1 MITVDIIR
9 NAAGEVAGF
18 SVRGHANAGVRG
30 EDIVC
35 AGVSALTQA
44 AVMGL
49 ERHLGRRI
57 QFSQTKECQLALEL
71 LEEPDSLT
79 EAVLMSMLLGLKEIS
94 KGYPKN
100 VRIVE
105 HRR

>member
-1 MITVDIIR
+1 MITVAIYR
-9 NAAGEVAGF
+9 NAAGDIDRF

-49 ERHLGRRI
+49 ERHLGRQIR
-57 QFSQTKECQLALEL
+57 FSQTKECQLDVALAA
-71 LEEPDSLT
+71 EPDDLT
-79 EAVLMSMLLGLKEIS
+79 GAVLAAMLLGLQEIS
-94 KGYPKN
+94 RGYPQN

>member
-1 MITVDIIR
+1 MITVDITR
-9 NAAGEVAGF
+9 NALKDITGF
-18 SVRGHANAGVRG
+18 SVRGHAHVGARG
-30 EDIVC
+30 TDIVC
-35 AGVSALTQA
+35 AGVSSLTQA

-57 QFSQTKECQLALEL
+57 NFSQTEECQLAVEL
-71 LEEPDSLT
+71 VEAPDSLT
-79 EAVLMSMLLGLKEIS
+79 GAILITMLLGLSEIAKS
-94 KGYPKN
+94 YPKN